1 MELKNFLDN
10 QLIKKIDENWGNEV
24 EISNE
29 EFSNLSL
36 LDWRNLQEFL
46 KIKSGDFTS
55 CDTWDEFTSLLKM
68 SDEISPYLDTTESIG
83 SALEQFQKTLNP
95 NKDSNT
101 LIAVIGI

>member
-36 LDWRNLQEFL
+36 LNWRNLRSSQIFIL
-46 KIKSGDFTS
+46 LLNHYHIKFH
-55 CDTWDEFTSLLKM
+55 
-68 SDEISPYLDTTESIG
+68 
-83 SALEQFQKTLNP
+83 LNYYI
-95 NKDSNT
+95 
-101 LIAVIGI
+101 L

>member
-24 EISNE
+24 VISNE

-46 KIKSGDFTS
+46 KIKSGDFTR
-55 CDTWDEFTSLLKM
+55 CETRILH
-68 SDEISPYLDTTESIG
+68 
-83 SALEQFQKTLNP
+83 
-95 NKDSNT
+95 
-101 LIAVIGI
+101 